1 MDIKISENTLILN
14 CDTFI
19 IFFEKIIE
27 NSGQMTI
34 GKTLYGRFLEGIR
47 NPRAFFPN
55 YRKVGNKKNR
65 VKSEICPNSTTYT
78 RTWQS
83 SLFCYR
89 GVFGT
94 LPNNFDGAFSLD

>member
-1 MDIKISENTLILN
+1 MDIKISENTLVLN

-78 RTWQS
+78 RTWSVIVVLLQRRIRD
-83 SLFCYR
+83 L
-89 GVFGT
+89 T
-94 LPNNFDGAFSLD
+94 QQL